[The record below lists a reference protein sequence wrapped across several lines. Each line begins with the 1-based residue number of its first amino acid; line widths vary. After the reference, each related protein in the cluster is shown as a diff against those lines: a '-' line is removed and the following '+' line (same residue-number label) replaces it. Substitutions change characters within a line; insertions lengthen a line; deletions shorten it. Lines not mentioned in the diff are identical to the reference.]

1 MTSAQCCV
9 LTEEKL
15 KKKYHIYTLIYITI
29 KCPINFA
36 NIDWFVDFLF
46 CHKIKYVNLGLLIWL
61 VYFDIVDTL
70 LQFIE
75 RNSDSVSRSM
85 LLII

>member
-9 LTEEKL
+9 LTEENL
-15 KKKYHIYTLIYITI
+15 KEKYPIYTLIYITI

-70 LQFIE
+70 LQFIV
-75 RNSDSVSRSM
+75 RKSDSVSRRM
-85 LLII
+85 VLII

>member
-1 MTSAQCCV
+1 M
-9 LTEEKL
+9 LRFDGRKL
-15 KKKYHIYTLIYITI
+15 NVKILYIYPDLYYN
-29 KCPINFA
+29 KMPINFA
-36 NIDWFVDFLF
+36 NLHWFVDFLF

-75 RNSDSVSRSM
+75 GNSDSVSRSM